1 MKKILAMLCVVAM
14 ALCATACG
22 SSSSSS
28 SSDANKSY
36 KIGICQLIQHP
47 ALDAATKGFKDYL
60 TEKLGDKV
68 SFTEQNAAGDSATC
82 ATICNQFASDNVDL
96 ILSNGTVALQ
106 AAVSATKTIPILGT
120 SITDY
125 GSALGIDNWT
135 GTTGANVSGT
145 TDLAPLDEQA
155 DMINELYPN
164 SKKVGIL
171 YCSGEPNSKYQA
183 TTITD
188 YLKKLG
194 KTVKEFTFADSND
207 VASVTKTACGESD
220 VLYVPTDNTAANCA
234 KTVNN
239 VALKE
244 KTPIIA
250 GEEGIC
256 SGCGVATLSI
266 SYYDLGYATGE
277 MAYDVLVNGK
287 DISKMEVKSA
297 PKFTKEYNVEI
308 CKALGLDVP
317 SDYKAI
323 GEDK

>member
-1 MKKILAMLCVVAM
+1 MSKFSVITVLAILIAGCIEHEPIPTTSKKITPISKDTLAVSEKLAGYTIYEGVIPCNNCLGIYQKLLLKGDKKGVFR
-14 ALCATACG
+14 LTETY
-22 SSSSSS
+22 
-28 SSDANKSY
+28 NKS
-36 KIGICQLIQHP
+36 GEELDPTP
-47 ALDAATKGFKDYL
+47 AIMKGK
-60 TEKLGDKV
+60 KGDNE
-68 SFTEQNAAGDSATC
+68 FDELEAIINDFNTR
-82 ATICNQFASDNVDL
+82 F
-96 ILSNGTVALQ
+96 
-106 AAVSATKTIPILGT
+106 
-120 SITDY
+120 
-125 GSALGIDNWT
+125 GIDNWT